1 MQLSQ
6 HFTLAEFTQ
15 TETGLRNNPSQA
27 EIQNLIATANR
38 MENVRDLLG
47 GNPILVR
54 SAFRSPAV
62 NMAVRGVLTSDH
74 CHGLAVDFTC
84 PGFGDTVAVARFL
97 SGGQLEFDQLI
108 LEWSWVHLGWGERMR
123 GQILTK
129 RSKDAPYISGL
140 IS

>member
-6 HFTLAEFTQ
+6 HFTLAEFMQ
-15 TETGLRNNPSQA
+15 TETGLPNQPNA
-27 EIQNLIATANR
+27 LEIENLKATAER
-38 MENVRDLLG
+38 MEGVRDMLG

-62 NMAVRGVLTSDH
+62 NMAVRGSLTSDH

-84 PGFGDTVAVARFL
+84 PDFGDTAAVARFL
-97 SGGQLEFDQLI
+97 SGGHLEFDQLI

-129 RSKDAPYISGL
+129 RSKDAPYMPGL
-140 IS
+140 IV